1 MEAVVVAF
9 DWDLGGDL
17 KFKAIAHGE
26 GGRLGLAQQTIIKA
40 GAIAQAVSVGGE
52 GEPGD

>member
-17 KFKAIAHGE
+17 KLEAIAHGE
-26 GGRLGLAQQTIIKA
+26 RGRLGL
-40 GAIAQAVSVGGE
+40 VE
-52 GEPGD
+52 